1 MLKGAIPE
9 IQFRSLRNLLAIA
22 TPEEIDAMVDAN
34 VVDVESAKLFLK
46 QLLFALG
53 EMWRSSGNTRQ

>member
-1 MLKGAIPE
+1 MLRGAIPE

-53 EMWRSSGNTRQ
+53 QMWGSSGNTRQ

>member
-1 MLKGAIPE
+1 MGGVPE

-34 VVDVESAKLFLK
+34 VVDVEGAKLFLK